1 MKLEK
6 WTWKIVSIEASSSNR
21 DNRDGKI
28 KCLITFAGMK
38 PRLIFLHANFSLFS
52 FLDPPQ
58 DIERIILIISW
69 KIRNVKI
76 YSNTDAT
83 TVQWRWLDRLIK
95 EGEPKGA
102 AKEIHMVW

>member
-21 DNRDGKI
+21 DNQDGKI

-38 PRLIFLHANFSLFS
+38 PRLIFLHANFLFS

-69 KIRNVKI
+69 LNEILIIRKRV
-76 YSNTDAT
+76 SNTRDFFFFFFFFCYI
-83 TVQWRWLDRLIK
+83 DIK
-95 EGEPKGA
+95 
-102 AKEIHMVW
+102 I

>member
-21 DNRDGKI
+21 DNQDGKI

-69 KIRNVKI
+69 LNEILIIRKRV
-76 YSNTDAT
+76 SNLTRDFFSFFFFSFT
-83 TVQWRWLDRLIK
+83 SILKYNINSFL
-95 EGEPKGA
+95 
-102 AKEIHMVW
+102 